1 VIIMSNLKKIVMLFI
16 LGLTSLSS
24 FAQVTNIASMGSTL
38 ASTAG
43 EVNDA
48 AGVVILA
55 AIAIFALVWG
65 VRVLKR
71 SLTGDVSGDFPMAN
85 GSQMHFPDRHGKFH
99 D

>member
-1 VIIMSNLKKIVMLFI
+1 MSNLKKIVMLFI

-24 FAQVTNIASMGSTL
+24 FAQMTNIASMGSAL

-48 AGVVILA
+48 AGIVILA

-65 VRVLKR
+65 VRKLKQA
-71 SLTGDVSGDFPMAN
+71 VSAGA
-85 GSQMHFPDRHGKFH
+85 
-99 D
+99 